1 MSLCIRRF
9 SILSSHSFH
18 KYCFSTHYMP
28 GRESSSS
35 LQPWTRNQFSVM
47 GSAPGTCYCVPAK
60 PHLEELWAN
69 VNIWAEKRRKCRR
82 DLLCLRSEAHVR
94 CNSGKRQYE
103 GVCTGGGCSWVGQ
116 GNTEMMTWEV
126 REGFQGRS
134 WGETNKNVPYFTM
147 LSRILVPIRVLGK
160 NAGKFAAV

>member
-1 MSLCIRRF
+1 M
-9 SILSSHSFH
+9 
-18 KYCFSTHYMP
+18 
-28 GRESSSS
+28 
-35 LQPWTRNQFSVM
+35 
-47 GSAPGTCYCVPAK
+47 
-60 PHLEELWAN
+60 
-69 VNIWAEKRRKCRR
+69 
-82 DLLCLRSEAHVR
+82 
-94 CNSGKRQYE
+94 
-103 GVCTGGGCSWVGQ
+103 GQ